1 MELKKL
7 RNLAIA
13 ESGYI
18 FDPASGHSYTA
29 NETAVFIINELKHE
43 KNSKEI
49 RVSLSEQYEIG
60 ENSAENDIMRVIEQL
75 QANFLIQELP

>member
-7 RNLAIA
+7 QNLAIA

-29 NETAVFIINELKHE
+29 NETGVFILNLLKQGKSSE
-43 KNSKEI
+43 EI
-49 RVSLSEQYEIG
+49 CAQICEEYDID
-60 ENSAENDIMRVIEQL
+60 ENSAESDTIRVIEQL
-75 QANFLIQELP
+75 QANFLI

>member
-43 KNSKEI
+43 KNSEEI
-49 RVSLSEQYEIG
+49 RVSLCEEYEID

-75 QANFLIQELP
+75 QANFLI

>member
-43 KNSKEI
+43 KNSEEI
-49 RVSLSEQYEIG
+49 CESLCDEYDID

-75 QANFLIQELP
+75 QANFLI